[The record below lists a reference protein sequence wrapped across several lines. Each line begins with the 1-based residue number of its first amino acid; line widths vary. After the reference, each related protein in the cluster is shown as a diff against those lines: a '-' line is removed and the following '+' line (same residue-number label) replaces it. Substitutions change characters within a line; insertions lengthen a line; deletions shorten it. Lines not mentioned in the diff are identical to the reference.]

1 MDAKRTTAADVAR
14 AANVSLMTVSN
25 VVNGRFEAMTDET
38 RAAVEHQIKAL
49 DYRPNASGRNLRLK
63 QRFSIGIVI
72 VDESPTFLADPF
84 ITHLV
89 AGLSNFLNIRGYA
102 LVVQGMSVARLHEA
116 TLIRRRETDALCVML
131 SGPRDTRQRLIK
143 RFSNLGQPIVLFQEP
158 GPPSA
163 SVYSIRQ
170 DDFGGAKELA
180 THLLHRGFDE
190 VAFLAPSVAWPAI
203 EQRIAGARSA
213 FAAAGSTE
221 RFRVIECGDGS
232 IEATDAALSRQLAGS
247 RPPKALMGG
256 NDQLGIGALK
266 WASRRGLSVPGT
278 IGVTGFNAFDAWRYT
293 TPVLTTAASPAY
305 AIGSTAGEVVLDVL
319 HGKKSTAR
327 EIVLP
332 VTLQVGEST

>member
-38 RAAVEHQIKAL
+38 RAAVEHQIKVL
-49 DYRPNASGRNLRLK
+49 DYRPNASGRNLRLR

-102 LVVQGMSVARLHEA
+102 LVVQGMSMARLHEA

-158 GPPSA
+158 GPSNA
-163 SVYSIRQ
+163 GVYSIRQ
-170 DDFGGAKELA
+170 DDFGGARELA
-180 THLLHRGFDE
+180 TYLLHRGFDD
-190 VAFLAPSVAWPAI
+190 VAFLTPSVVWPAI
-203 EQRIAGARSA
+203 EQRIAGAQSA
-213 FAAAGSTE
+213 LAASATG

-232 IEATDAALSRQLAGS
+232 IEAVEAALSRELAGS
-247 RPPKALMGG
+247 HLPKALMGG
-256 NDQLGIGALK
+256 NDQLGIAALK
-266 WASRRGLSVPGT
+266 WTSRRGLSVPGT

-305 AIGSTAGEVVLDVL
+305 AIGSTAGEVILDAL
-319 HGKKSTAR
+319 RGKILTAR

-332 VTLQVGEST
+332 VTLQVGDST